1 MTTAFGHG
9 HLRACANRKKSYV
22 DPEAAEFLQ
31 TFINDMVKAMVA
43 PPGLLPEDITCIMCP
58 SPWKAGKDNLHPLP
72 MTSNLL
78 FNTSEVFTDDP
89 VSCVVKSTWRAIATG
104 AGNGRANMSLH
115 TGTVD
120 SCQLGDLI
128 VFLLSEVPLLACG
141 VCFAIG
147 RSLLRHFANLLQS
160 ELPRIV
166 PLQPKAACVAA
177 LRGCCGRSFR
187 LDPRRLVMAMDDI
200 SKGQSSGLGAWSR
213 KQETVDHDAAK
224 LLVWAY
230 NRKACQEMD
239 HPNQTLV
246 LMSDGAKGSGEGM
259 NLYFS
264 YSPVINLGA
273 WLPFQVTCPPH
284 NTARQHK
291 SNSCCVALTCQPLL
305 LTKQWLHTQLPSASI
320 AGPWAAS
327 CFLLPSDS
335 FAFGSQALSALLGEG
350 GGHSWPQ
357 RPLLS
362 FTGAGLITYS
372 ELLNHQPWK
381 TRSPH
386 LVNIVSP
393 TLTTHQYVEAID
405 RQPPCQ
411 AGCPSLSNGRSS

>member
-89 VSCVVKSTWRAIATG
+89 VSCIVKATWRAIATG

-147 RSLLRHFANLLQS
+147 RLLLRHFAKLLQS

-166 PLQPKAACVAA
+166 PLQPKAACGSPQGMLWPLISLGSVAT
-177 LRGCCGRSFR
+177 G
-187 LDPRRLVMAMDDI
+187 
-200 SKGQSSGLGAWSR
+200 
-213 KQETVDHDAAK
+213 
-224 LLVWAY
+224 
-230 NRKACQEMD
+230 
-239 HPNQTLV
+239 
-246 LMSDGAKGSGEGM
+246 
-259 NLYFS
+259 
-264 YSPVINLGA
+264 
-273 WLPFQVTCPPH
+273 
-284 NTARQHK
+284 
-291 SNSCCVALTCQPLL
+291 
-305 LTKQWLHTQLPSASI
+305 
-320 AGPWAAS
+320 
-327 CFLLPSDS
+327 DS
-335 FAFGSQALSALLGEG
+335 HG
-350 GGHSWPQ
+350 
-357 RPLLS
+357 
-362 FTGAGLITYS
+362 
-372 ELLNHQPWK
+372 
-381 TRSPH
+381 
-386 LVNIVSP
+386 
-393 TLTTHQYVEAID
+393 
-405 RQPPCQ
+405 
-411 AGCPSLSNGRSS
+411 